1 MYKPF
6 RFGVRSMHIMK
17 ECFVPFSV
25 AFALQKD
32 SIYTNKFNV
41 KMNQLIE
48 GGFINKWLNDEFDK
62 VAKKADIGASTVA
75 EPLTIDNVQVYKCFV
90 FLGSG
95 DVINKMV

>member
-1 MYKPF
+1 MHYQSSL

-32 SIYTNKFNV
+32 SIYTNKFNI

-62 VAKKADIGASTVA
+62 VAKKADIGASTEA
-75 EPLTIDNVQVYKCFV
+75 EPLTIDNIQVDMSFISICTY
-90 FLGSG
+90 L
-95 DVINKMV
+95 